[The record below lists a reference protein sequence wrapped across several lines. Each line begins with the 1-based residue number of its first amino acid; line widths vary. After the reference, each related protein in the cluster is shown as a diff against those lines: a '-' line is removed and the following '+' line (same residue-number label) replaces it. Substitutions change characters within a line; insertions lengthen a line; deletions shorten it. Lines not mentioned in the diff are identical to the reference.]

1 VGSCKDSTVAIECR
15 EGLIRRFDK
24 NVYEQHISD
33 ILEKQP
39 RFEFISLFG

>member
-1 VGSCKDSTVAIECR
+1 VIECR
-15 EGLIRRFDK
+15 EGLIHWSDK

-39 RFEFISLFG
+39 RFEFISLSG